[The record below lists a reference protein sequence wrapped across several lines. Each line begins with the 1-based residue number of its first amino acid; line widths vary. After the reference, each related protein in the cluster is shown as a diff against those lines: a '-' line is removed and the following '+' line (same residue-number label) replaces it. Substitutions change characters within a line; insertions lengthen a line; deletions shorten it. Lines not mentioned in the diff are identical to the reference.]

1 MAKFYN
7 TKGEVTEV
15 NIGEVGTQERGNKIK
30 ELIDGY
36 FEIIPLKNGKSF
48 FINDNGMNRNLPVN
62 EKATMQFQTHAYN
75 KAICYEGLIFGNVVE
90 VDTEE
95 IN

>member
-1 MAKFYN
+1 MAKLYN
-7 TKGEVTEV
+7 TKGKVTEV
-15 NIGEVGTQERGNKIK
+15 NIGEVGTQERGDKIR

-36 FEIIPLKNGKSF
+36 FAIIHLKNGKSF
-48 FINDNGMNRNLPVN
+48 FINENGMNRHLPVN
-62 EKATMQFQTHAYN
+62 EKATMEFQTHAYN

-90 VDTEE
+90 VDSKE